1 MGTPFEDMTEID
13 RLVHDPSRLAI
24 TSALSACESADF
36 LFLQRVTGLSKG
48 NLSSHLA
55 KLEKGEIVK
64 IVKTGERRPRTVV
77 SLTESG
83 RTTVAEHWD
92 RLMRLHEAA
101 RTWNPSEA

>member
-1 MGTPFEDMTEID
+1 MGTPFEGMTEID

-55 KLEKGEIVK
+55 KLEKGGIVK
-64 IVKTGERRPRTVV
+64 IDKTAERRPRTVV
-77 SLTESG
+77 SLTEPG
-83 RTTVAEHWD
+83 RATVAEHWD
-92 RLMRLHEAA
+92 RLIRLHEAA
-101 RTWNPSEA
+101 RTWVPTEP